1 MGNKEKK
8 EHLVKYKLL
17 YTVLILFVYF
27 LGKSL
32 PLYQID
38 LDSYIHRVVN
48 AESLLLQTI
57 TGDMLQCSVFALGI
71 SPIMLASILVQVGY
85 SMQKPESKAKNS
97 PKKKYHI
104 TLGLTMGFAIVQA
117 IAHVESLQFKV
128 TGQALIVAQV
138 IATIELITGVMII
151 LWLTTRNKAYGIGGQ
166 SALIFMN
173 ILEGVFA
180 TIKNQSIQ
188 NLVIPILISILMI
201 AVMLIMENSE
211 KRIPVQRISIHN
223 IYADKNYMA
232 IKLNPI
238 GVMPAMFSTA
248 CFLLPQ
254 IVVKLLAWIMPENS
268 SMLWLQENMTLTK
281 PLGIAIFVV
290 ILYVLTIGL
299 SRVFL
304 NPKEITEQ
312 YLKSGD
318 SIVNLHAGRDTR
330 KYLSRTI
337 NRMSFLSATV
347 MGICLTMP
355 LILQMTGTMDT
366 TLSSLPS
373 SVMMLTGIWCN
384 LYREG
389 VAIRNLEAYKPFI

>member
-1 MGNKEKK
+1 M
-8 EHLVKYKLL
+8 KYKLL